1 MARPIGDGYL
11 RIVAALA
18 NGPLGRAEISAVLG
32 NDPKFDGQNVTVL
45 KRHCKPAVIGGRK
58 LPTMFIEI
66 PPEKGRPH
74 SRTNFSR
81 WRLSAAGQRVA
92 DALAEEQST

>member
-18 NGPLGRAEISAVLG
+18 NGPLGRAELSAALG
-32 NDPKFDGQNVTVL
+32 NNPQFDGQNVTVL
-45 KRHCKPAVIGGRK
+45 MRHCKPSVIAGK
-58 LPTMFIEI
+58 KVPTMFIEI
-66 PPEKGRPH
+66 PPDKSRPH
-74 SRTNFSR
+74 SRTNFTR

-92 DALAEEQST
+92 DALAEEQPK